1 MRINSRDVTAALH
14 IAVGLLLLTTLG
26 TALTGGV
33 FAALG
38 DERLL
43 KAAYLAIGVDGALLT
58 MLSWFL
64 ADQKRPL
71 NQWFSAVR
79 THFCPT
85 A

>member
-1 MRINSRDVTAALH
+1 MRVEGRDVTTTLH
-14 IAVGLLLLTTLG
+14 VTVGFLLLTTLG

-58 MLSWFL
+58 MLGWFL
-64 ADQKRPL
+64 ADQRRPL

-79 THFCPT
+79 MHFRPT
-85 A
+85 S